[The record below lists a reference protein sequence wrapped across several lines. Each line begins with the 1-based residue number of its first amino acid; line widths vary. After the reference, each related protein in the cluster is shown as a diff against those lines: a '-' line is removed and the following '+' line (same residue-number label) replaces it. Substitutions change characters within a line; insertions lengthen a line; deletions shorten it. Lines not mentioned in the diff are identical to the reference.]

1 MTHKINKRE
10 KILRAECL
18 IDRYMATGKM
28 EFGPVWYAYYGALMG
43 SIGFDQAC
51 AAFDARYPI
60 MADERIAAA
69 YA

>member
-1 MTHKINKRE
+1 MPRMSKQERIE
-10 KILRAECL
+10 RAEEL